1 MPGWPYLSIRCILS
15 QPPETN
21 NLFSSFE
28 RTDQTTLMRLEQ
40 QIAQLLI
47 IGFAGDRLSL
57 TSQLALDLK
66 ETGLGGV
73 ILFDRLLA
81 NNTRDNNILSAEQTG
96 TLCKDLQECAGGDL
110 LIAVDQEGGRV
121 SRFKAERGFPT
132 TDSAAR
138 LGLSKDPAVTRDSA
152 LQTADMLA
160 GMGINLNLAP
170 VVDLDLRED
179 NPIISRFERSFA
191 RDQAE
196 VSLHAAAWIDAHRQH
211 GILSCLKHF
220 PGHGSSAV
228 DSHLGFVDISETW
241 DPIELEPYRALID
254 SGRAD
259 IVMAGHLF
267 NSRIDRHLP
276 ATLSRPTID
285 GLLRHELGFSGPVIT
300 DDMQMRAITD
310 HYGLAEAIVMALT
323 AGADIIIIGNN
334 LQHDPLIA
342 RKIISHVIGAVMEG
356 DLAEERISEA
366 WQRVQELKRT
376 IHRDIPC
383 KQTVHKPTR

>member
-1 MPGWPYLSIRCILS
+1 
-15 QPPETN
+15 
-21 NLFSSFE
+21 
-28 RTDQTTLMRLEQ
+28 MRLEQ

-47 IGFAGDRLSL
+47 VGFAGNRLSP

-73 ILFDRLLA
+73 ILFDRLIA
-81 NNTRDNNILSAEQTG
+81 SNTKDNNILSTEQTSS
-96 TLCKDLQECAGGDL
+96 LCRDLQEFAGGDL

-138 LGLSKDPAVTRDSA
+138 LGLSKDPAATRDSA
-152 LQTADMLA
+152 LQTAGMLA

-170 VVDLDLRED
+170 VVDLNLRED
-179 NPIISRFERSFA
+179 NPIISRYERSFG
-191 RDQAE
+191 RDPAE
-196 VSLHAAAWIDAHRQH
+196 VSLHAAAWVDAHRQH

-220 PGHGSSAV
+220 PGHGSSAT

-241 DPIELEPYRALID
+241 DPIELQPYRDLIG

-285 GLLRHELGFSGPVIT
+285 GLLRHDLGFSGPVIT

-310 HYGLAEAIVMALT
+310 HYGLAEATVMALT

-342 RKIISHVIGAVMEG
+342 RKIIRHITGAVREG

-366 WQRVQELKRT
+366 WQRVQDLKRK

-383 KQTVHKPTR
+383 NQTVHQPTR